1 LKKYCILII
10 IVLCFTGCA
19 TPTMVESIQNGDYS
33 LTCEEI
39 AIEIAEA
46 NRLKQEASAKK
57 GFTGGNVARSILLW
71 PTVLGTYSNANQA
84 INAADIR
91 LSHLAKIQHDM
102 NCKGGRDEK

>member
-1 LKKYCILII
+1 MKYFIL
-10 IVLCFTGCA
+10 VLFVLLFAGCA
-19 TPTMVESIQNGDYS
+19 NPTMVQSIQNGDYG

-46 NRLKQEASAKK
+46 NRLKQEAASKK
-57 GFTGGNVARSILLW
+57 GFTGGNVARSIFLW

-102 NCKGGRDEK
+102 NCKGDK